1 MKPFSALVLFTSVAL
16 AQDPGLPNANPSI
29 SYWQLPPL
37 EGVADHQSAQLPT
50 EADVVIIGSGISG
63 TSIAWHLLKEAN
75 RTTPLRIAMLEARQ
89 ACSGATGRNGGHIRP
104 SSYSEYAGAKE
115 AATQEEAAKITRLRS
130 AHVEA
135 LISAANSLPED
146 GRLAAEARVVD
157 SLDAFFDDAQWKTA
171 VQQMQVLKKEV
182 PDIGN
187 EWAVFEGEEARN
199 VSIIPERYASQTKNG
214 CRYLSSLRSPES

>member
-1 MKPFSALVLFTSVAL
+1 MKHISPILAFVSLAL

-115 AATQEEAAKITRLRS
+115 AVTQDEAAKITRLRS

-135 LISAANSLPED
+135 LISAASSLPED
-146 GRLAAEARVVD
+146 GRQAAEARVVD
-157 SLDAFFDDAQWKTA
+157 SIDAFFDEGQWKTA
-171 VQQMQVLKKEV
+171 VEQMEVLKKEV
-182 PDIGN
+182 PDIAK
-187 EWAVFEGEEARN
+187 EWAVFEGDEARN
-199 VSIIPERYASQTKNG
+199 VSKMPIYRAAEANDR
-214 CRYLSSLRSPES
+214 CRSPFCLR

>member
-1 MKPFSALVLFTSVAL
+1 MKQILPLLLVSLAL

-37 EGVADHQSAQLPT
+37 EGVAEHQSAQLPS

-75 RTTPLRIAMLEARQ
+75 KTSPLRIAMLEARQ

-115 AATQEEAAKITRLRS
+115 AVSQEEAAKITRIRS

-135 LISAANSLPED
+135 LISAANSLPEE
-146 GRLAAEARVVD
+146 GKLAAEARVVD
-157 SLDAFFDDAQWKTA
+157 SIDAFFDDAQWKTA

-182 PDIGN
+182 PDIGK
-187 EWAVFEGEEARN
+187 EWTVFEGDEARN
-199 VSIIPERYASQTKNG
+199 VSK
-214 CRYLSSLRSPES
+214 

>member
-1 MKPFSALVLFTSVAL
+1 MKQLFQLLLLASISL
-16 AQDPGLPNANPSI
+16 AQDPGLPNANPSV

-37 EGVADHQSAQLPT
+37 EGVADHQSAQLPS

-115 AATQEEAAKITRLRS
+115 AVTQEEAAKITRLRS

-157 SLDAFFDDAQWKTA
+157 SIDAFFDDAQWKTA

-182 PDIGN
+182 PDIGK
-187 EWAVFEGEEARN
+187 EWTVFEAEEARN
-199 VSIIPERYASQTKNG
+199 VSSVARPE
-214 CRYLSSLRSPES
+214 

>member
-1 MKPFSALVLFTSVAL
+1 MRQLFRLLLLTPLVL

-37 EGVADHQSAQLPT
+37 EGVADHQSAQLPS

-75 RTTPLRIAMLEARQ
+75 RTTPLHIAMLEARQ

-115 AATQEEAAKITRLRS
+115 AVAQEEAAKITRLRS

-157 SLDAFFDDAQWKTA
+157 SIDAFFDDAQWKTA

-187 EWAVFEGEEARN
+187 EWTVFEAWEARN
-199 VSIIPERYASQTKNG
+199 VSKVAKPA
-214 CRYLSSLRSPES
+214 

>member
-1 MKPFSALVLFTSVAL
+1 MKQFTPLILLASWAL

-37 EGVADHQSAQLPT
+37 EGVADHQSPQLPA

-75 RTTPLRIAMLEARQ
+75 GTTPLRIAMLEARQ

-115 AATQEEAAKITRLRS
+115 AVTQDEAARITRLRS

-135 LISAANSLPED
+135 LISAADSLPEE

-157 SLDAFFDDAQWKTA
+157 SIDAFFDDAQWKTA

-187 EWAVFEGEEARN
+187 EWTVFEGDEARN
-199 VSIIPERYASQTKNG
+199 VSNFPKIA
-214 CRYLSSLRSPES
+214 

>member
-1 MKPFSALVLFTSVAL
+1 MKQIFSLLLVSLAL

-37 EGVADHQSAQLPT
+37 QGVADHQSAQLPS

-115 AATQEEAAKITRLRS
+115 AVSQEEAAKITRMRS
-130 AHVEA
+130 AHVQA
-135 LISAANSLPED
+135 LISAANSLPEE

-157 SLDAFFDDAQWKTA
+157 SIDAFFDDAQWKTA
-171 VQQMQVLKKEV
+171 VQQMQALKKEV

-187 EWAVFEGEEARN
+187 EWTVFEGNEARN
-199 VSIIPERYASQTKNG
+199 VSKWTTTLATQVNNCFRS
-214 CRYLSSLRSPES
+214 LSSPRPLES

>member
-1 MKPFSALVLFTSVAL
+1 MRHFSQLLLFSLLAL

-29 SYWQLPPL
+29 SYWQTPPL
-37 EGVADHQSAQLPT
+37 DGVADHQSAQLPT

-63 TSIAWHLLKEAN
+63 TSIAWHLLKQAN
-75 RTTPLRIAMLEARQ
+75 GTGPLKIAMLEARQ

-115 AATQEEAAKITRLRS
+115 NVAQEEAAKITRLRS

-135 LISAANSLPED
+135 LISAADSLPED

-157 SLDAFFDDAQWKTA
+157 SIDAFFDDAQWKTA
-171 VQQMQVLKKEV
+171 VQQMEFLKKEL
-182 PDIGN
+182 PDIGK
-187 EWAVFEGEEARN
+187 EWSVFEKEEARN
-199 VSIIPERYASQTKNG
+199 VRYN
-214 CRYLSSLRSPES
+214 PFESFAKDTN

>member
-1 MKPFSALVLFTSVAL
+1 MKQIFSLLLVSLAL

-37 EGVADHQSAQLPT
+37 EGVADHQSAQLPS

-115 AATQEEAAKITRLRS
+115 AVSQEEAAKITRMRS

-157 SLDAFFDDAQWKTA
+157 SIDAFFHDEQWKTA
-171 VQQMQVLKKEV
+171 VQQMQALKKEV

-187 EWAVFEGEEARN
+187 EWTIFEGDEARN
-199 VSIIPERYASQTKNG
+199 VSK
-214 CRYLSSLRSPES
+214 